1 MTEKQKKI
9 VGYGINISHKDT
21 SFERVATF
29 NDENVAKAFYH
40 SLESSEEVKLG
51 AKIDLEKIYEVNGEY
66 EYKVMLKNY
75 KPTIKVT
82 IEEHISETFE
92 IEAADIEEAMQL
104 AEERYYSGEYV
115 LGSEASVTA
124 RLMSADDGNGDCT
137 EWTEF

>member
-1 MTEKQKKI
+1 MKK
-9 VGYGINISHKDT
+9 
-21 SFERVATF
+21 
-29 NDENVAKAFYH
+29 
-40 SLESSEEVKLG
+40 
-51 AKIDLEKIYEVNGEY
+51 
-66 EYKVMLKNY
+66 
-75 KPTIKVT
+75 IKVT

-92 IEAADIEEAMQL
+92 IEAEDIGEAMQI